1 MYYKDTIISSLADR
15 ECKRI
20 CGKTIRALQRMT
32 EGMQS
37 GTDASLKNI
46 WDEVC
51 VQVQFEQSL
60 FWDAYLDIINAI
72 ISREVNKLDT
82 FVKQAIWFQTVE
94 GSEWECE
101 DEAADE
107 AVCDAPYLED
117 DITDYIL
124 DRYVLSRAADWSN
137 PRIEKYL
144 E

>member
-1 MYYKDTIISSLADR
+1 MYYKDRIISNLAER

-20 CGKTIRALQRMT
+20 SRKTIRALQSMT
-32 EGMQS
+32 EEMQS
-37 GTDASLKNI
+37 GTDTSLKNI

-51 VQVQFEQSL
+51 VQVQFEQSP
-60 FWDAYLDIINAI
+60 FWDAYLDTINAI

-94 GSEWECE
+94 GREWECE

-107 AVCDAPYLED
+107 APYLED

-124 DRYVLSRAADWSN
+124 NNYVLSQAAEWTN